1 MPVFTEGAATT
12 RSFSNLL
19 DVYEL
24 LKTKRWV
31 DLTHSFAP
39 GIPHWHGF
47 PDEERETLYY
57 YDEGV
62 GSIGSGIWIH
72 RYSHV
77 GQWGT
82 HADSPAH
89 FVRGTRT
96 LDQIDVKEMV
106 LPLVVIDIHDKA
118 AKKADYAVA
127 MDDIRVWESRHGK
140 VPEGCFVALRTDWS
154 KRWPDPHAMLNQDST
169 GEHFPGWSMP
179 VLKYLFEERKITACG
194 HETSDNAPGVLDP
207 DMAMERYVLGTNHYQ
222 IELLASLD
230 QVPEF
235 GALIVAAF
243 PKPKNGSGFP
253 ARVFAIL
260 P

>member
-1 MPVFTEGAATT
+1 MFTEGAAITK
-12 RSFSNLL
+12 SSSLL
-19 DVYEL
+19 DVYKL

-39 GIPHWHGF
+39 GIPHWQGF

-62 GSIGSGIWIH
+62 GSVGSGIWIQ

-82 HADSPAH
+82 HADAPAH

-106 LPLVVIDIHDKA
+106 LPLVVIDIHEKA

-127 MDDIRVWESRHGK
+127 MDDIRVWESKHGK

-207 DMAMERYVLGTNHYQ
+207 DMAMERYVLSTNHYQ

>member
-1 MPVFTEGAATT
+1 VFTEGAATT
-12 RSFSNLL
+12 KSSSLL

-62 GSIGSGIWIH
+62 GSVGSGIWIH

-82 HADSPAH
+82 HADAPAH

-106 LPLVVIDIHDKA
+106 LPLVVIDIHEKA

-127 MDDIRVWESRHGK
+127 MDDIRVWESKHGK

-207 DMAMERYVLGTNHYQ
+207 DMAMERYVLSTNHYQ

>member
-1 MPVFTEGAATT
+1 MFTEGAAITK
-12 RSFSNLL
+12 SSSLL

-62 GSIGSGIWIH
+62 GSVGSGIWIH

-82 HADSPAH
+82 HADAPAH

-106 LPLVVIDIHDKA
+106 LPLVVIDIHEKA

-127 MDDIRVWESRHGK
+127 MDDIRVWESKHGK

-207 DMAMERYVLGTNHYQ
+207 DMAMERYVLSTNHYQ

>member
-1 MPVFTEGAATT
+1 VFTEGAAITK
-12 RSFSNLL
+12 SSSLL
-19 DVYEL
+19 DVYKL

-39 GIPHWHGF
+39 GIPHWQGF

-62 GSIGSGIWIH
+62 GSVGSGIWIQ

-82 HADSPAH
+82 HADAPAH

-106 LPLVVIDIHDKA
+106 LPLVVIDIHEKA

-127 MDDIRVWESRHGK
+127 MDDIRVWESKHGK

-207 DMAMERYVLGTNHYQ
+207 DMAMERYVLSTNHYQ

>member
-1 MPVFTEGAATT
+1 MFTEGAATT
-12 RSFSNLL
+12 KSSSLL

-62 GSIGSGIWIH
+62 GSVGSGIWIH

-82 HADSPAH
+82 HADAPAH

-106 LPLVVIDIHDKA
+106 LPLVVIDIHEKA

-127 MDDIRVWESRHGK
+127 MDDIRVWESKHGK

-207 DMAMERYVLGTNHYQ
+207 DMAMERYVLSTNHYQ

>member
-1 MPVFTEGAATT
+1 MFTEGAAITK
-12 RSFSNLL
+12 RSSLL

-62 GSIGSGIWIH
+62 GSVGSGIWIQ

-82 HADSPAH
+82 HADAPAH

-106 LPLVVIDIHDKA
+106 LPLVVIDIHEKA

-127 MDDIRVWESRHGK
+127 MDDIRAWESKHGK
-140 VPEGCFVALRTDWS
+140 VPEDCFVALRTDWS

-207 DMAMERYVLGTNHYQ
+207 DMAMERYVLSTNHYQ
-222 IELLASLD
+222 IELLVSLD

>member
-1 MPVFTEGAATT
+1 MFTEGAAITK
-12 RSFSNLL
+12 SSSLL

-62 GSIGSGIWIH
+62 GSVGSGIWIH

-82 HADSPAH
+82 HADAPAH

-96 LDQIDVKEMV
+96 LDQIGVKEMV
-106 LPLVVIDIHDKA
+106 LPLVVIDIHEKA

-127 MDDIRVWESRHGK
+127 MDDIRVWESKHGK

-207 DMAMERYVLGTNHYQ
+207 DMAMERYVLSTNHYQ

-230 QVPEF
+230 KVPEF
-235 GALIVAAF
+235 GALIIAAF

>member
-12 RSFSNLL
+12 KSSNLL

-62 GSIGSGIWIH
+62 GSVGSGIWIH

-82 HADSPAH
+82 HADAPAH

-106 LPLVVIDIHDKA
+106 LPLVVIDIHEKA

-127 MDDIRVWESRHGK
+127 MDDIRVWESKHGK

-207 DMAMERYVLGTNHYQ
+207 DMAMERYVLSTNHYQ

>member
-1 MPVFTEGAATT
+1 VFTEGAATT
-12 RSFSNLL
+12 KSSNLL

-62 GSIGSGIWIH
+62 GSVGSGIWIH

-82 HADSPAH
+82 HADAPAH

-106 LPLVVIDIHDKA
+106 LPLVVIDIHEKA

-127 MDDIRVWESRHGK
+127 MDDIRVWESKHGK

-207 DMAMERYVLGTNHYQ
+207 DMAMERYVLSTNHYQ

>member
-1 MPVFTEGAATT
+1 MFTEGAAITK
-12 RSFSNLL
+12 SSSLL

-62 GSIGSGIWIH
+62 GSVGSGIWIQ

-82 HADSPAH
+82 HADAPAH

-96 LDQIDVKEMV
+96 LDQIGVKEMV
-106 LPLVVIDIHDKA
+106 LPLVVIDIHEKA

-127 MDDIRVWESRHGK
+127 MDDIRVWESKHGK

-207 DMAMERYVLGTNHYQ
+207 DMAMERYVLSTNHYQ

-230 QVPEF
+230 KVPEF
-235 GALIVAAF
+235 GALIIAAF

>member
-1 MPVFTEGAATT
+1 LPVFTEGAATT
-12 RSFSNLL
+12 KSSSLL

-62 GSIGSGIWIH
+62 GSVGSGIWIH

-82 HADSPAH
+82 HADAPAH

-106 LPLVVIDIHDKA
+106 LPLVVIDIHEKA

-127 MDDIRVWESRHGK
+127 MDDIRVWESKHGK

-207 DMAMERYVLGTNHYQ
+207 DMAMERYVLSTNHYQ

>member
-1 MPVFTEGAATT
+1 MFTEGAAITK
-12 RSFSNLL
+12 SSSLL
-19 DVYEL
+19 DVYKL

-39 GIPHWHGF
+39 GIPHWQGF

-62 GSIGSGIWIH
+62 GSVGSGIWIH

-82 HADSPAH
+82 HADAPAH

-106 LPLVVIDIHDKA
+106 LPLVVIDIHEKA

-127 MDDIRVWESRHGK
+127 MDDIRVWESKHGK

-207 DMAMERYVLGTNHYQ
+207 DMAMERYVLSTNHYQ

>member
-1 MPVFTEGAATT
+1 M
-12 RSFSNLL
+12 NLL
-19 DVYEL
+19 DVYEF

-82 HADSPAH
+82 HADPPAH

-127 MDDIRVWESRHGK
+127 IEDIRAWESKHGK

-154 KRWPDPHAMLNQDST
+154 KRWPDPRAMLNQDST
-169 GEHFPGWSMP
+169 GERFPGWSMP

-194 HETSDNAPGVLDP
+194 HETSDNAPGIIDP

-222 IELLASLD
+222 IELLANLD
-230 QVPEF
+230 QVPEH
-235 GALIVAAF
+235 GALIVAVF
-243 PKPKNGSGFP
+243 PKPKNGTGFP
-253 ARVFAIL
+253 ARAFAIL

>member
-12 RSFSNLL
+12 KSSNLL

-62 GSIGSGIWIH
+62 GSVGSGIWIH

-82 HADSPAH
+82 HADAPAH

-96 LDQIDVKEMV
+96 LDQIDVKEMF
-106 LPLVVIDIHDKA
+106 LPLVVIDIHEKA

-127 MDDIRVWESRHGK
+127 MDDIRVWESKHGK

-207 DMAMERYVLGTNHYQ
+207 DMAMERYVLSTNHYQ

>member
-1 MPVFTEGAATT
+1 MSETSTLTLQEVHNF
-12 RSFSNLL
+12 
-19 DVYEL
+19 

-39 GIPHWHGF
+39 GIPHWFGF

-62 GSIGSGIWIH
+62 GKIGSFGIFIQ

-82 HADSPAH
+82 HCDPPAH
-89 FVRGTRT
+89 FVRGKRT
-96 LDQIDVKEMV
+96 IDQIEVKEMI
-106 LPLVVIDIHDKA
+106 LPLVVIDVHDKV
-118 AKKADYAVA
+118 AKKSDYAVTMEDVKA
-127 MDDIRVWESRHGK
+127 WEAKHGK
-140 VPEGCFVALRTDWS
+140 IPEGCFVALRTDWS
-154 KRWPDPHAMLNQDST
+154 KHWPDDKSMQNEDSA
-169 GEHFPGWSMP
+169 GVKHFPGWSMP
-179 VLKYLFEERKITACG
+179 VLKYLYEDRRIVASG
-194 HETSDNAPGVLDP
+194 HEMTDNGPN
-207 DMAMERYVLGTNHYQ
+207 DMDMERYVLGTDHYQ
-222 IELLASLD
+222 IELLTNLD
-230 QVPEF
+230 QVPEV

-243 PKPKNGSGFP
+243 PKPKKGSGFP

>member
-1 MPVFTEGAATT
+1 MFTEGAAITK
-12 RSFSNLL
+12 SSSLL

-62 GSIGSGIWIH
+62 GSVGSGIWIQ

-82 HADSPAH
+82 HADAPAH

-106 LPLVVIDIHDKA
+106 LPLVVIDIHEKA

-127 MDDIRVWESRHGK
+127 MDDIRVWESKHGK

-207 DMAMERYVLGTNHYQ
+207 DMAMERYVLSTNHYQ

>member
-1 MPVFTEGAATT
+1 VFTEGAAITK
-12 RSFSNLL
+12 SSSLL

-62 GSIGSGIWIH
+62 GSDGSGIWIQ

-82 HADSPAH
+82 HADAPAH

-96 LDQIDVKEMV
+96 LDQIGVKEMI
-106 LPLVVIDIHDKA
+106 LPLVVIDIHEKA

-127 MDDIRVWESRHGK
+127 MDDIRAWESKYGK

-154 KRWPDPHAMLNQDST
+154 KRWPDPDAMLNQDST

-207 DMAMERYVLGTNHYQ
+207 DMAMERYVLSTNHYQ

>member
-1 MPVFTEGAATT
+1 MLTEGAAITK
-12 RSFSNLL
+12 SSSLL

-62 GSIGSGIWIH
+62 GSIGSGIWIQ

-82 HADSPAH
+82 HADAPAH
-89 FVRGTRT
+89 FLRSTRT
-96 LDQIDVKEMV
+96 LDQIDVKEMI
-106 LPLVVIDIHDKA
+106 LPLVVIDIHEKA

-127 MDDIRVWESRHGK
+127 MDDIRVWESKHGN

-154 KRWPDPHAMLNQDST
+154 KRWPDPQAMLNQDST
-169 GEHFPGWSMP
+169 GEHFPGWSML
-179 VLKYLFEERKITACG
+179 VLKYLFEERKIIACG

-207 DMAMERYVLGTNHYQ
+207 DMAMERYVLSTNHYQ
-222 IELLASLD
+222 IELLDNLD

-235 GALIVAAF
+235 GALIVASF

>member
-1 MPVFTEGAATT
+1 VSKVASFT
-12 RSFSNLL
+12 LQK
-19 DVYEL
+19 VYEFL
-24 LKTKRWV
+24 RTKHWI

-39 GIPHWHGF
+39 GIPHWFGF
-47 PDEERETLYY
+47 PDEQRETLYY

-62 GSIGSGIWIH
+62 GSIGSYGIFIQ

-82 HADSPAH
+82 HADPPAH

-96 LDQIDVKEMV
+96 LDQIDVREMI
-106 LPLVVIDIHDKA
+106 LPLVVIDIHEKA
-118 AKKADYAVA
+118 AENPDYAVSMEDVKA
-127 MDDIRVWESRHGK
+127 WESRHGK
-140 VPEGCFVALRTDWS
+140 IPEACFVALRTDWS
-154 KRWPDPHAMLNQDST
+154 KRWPDDRAMQNEDASKVK
-169 GEHFPGWSMP
+169 HFPGWSLP

-194 HETSDNAPGVLDP
+194 HETTDNGPG
-207 DMAMERYVLGTNHYQ
+207 DMEMERYVLGTNHYQ
-222 IELLASLD
+222 IELLTNLH

-235 GALIVAAF
+235 GALVVATF

-253 ARVFAIL
+253 ARVFAIV

>member
-1 MPVFTEGAATT
+1 MFTEGAAITK
-12 RSFSNLL
+12 SSSLL
-19 DVYEL
+19 DVYKL

-62 GSIGSGIWIH
+62 GSVGSGIWIH

-82 HADSPAH
+82 HADAPAH

-106 LPLVVIDIHDKA
+106 LPLVVIDIHEKA

-127 MDDIRVWESRHGK
+127 MDDIRVWESKHGK

-207 DMAMERYVLGTNHYQ
+207 DMAMERYVLSTNHYQ

>member
-1 MPVFTEGAATT
+1 LPVFTEGAATT
-12 RSFSNLL
+12 KSSNLL

-62 GSIGSGIWIH
+62 GSVGSGIWIH

-82 HADSPAH
+82 HADAPAH

-96 LDQIDVKEMV
+96 LDQIDVKEMF
-106 LPLVVIDIHDKA
+106 LPLVVIDIHEKA

-127 MDDIRVWESRHGK
+127 MDDIRVWESKHGK

-207 DMAMERYVLGTNHYQ
+207 DMAMERYVLSTNHYQ

>member
-1 MPVFTEGAATT
+1 VFTEGAATT
-12 RSFSNLL
+12 KSSNLL

-62 GSIGSGIWIH
+62 GSVGSGIWIH

-82 HADSPAH
+82 HADAPAH

-96 LDQIDVKEMV
+96 LDQIDVKEMF
-106 LPLVVIDIHDKA
+106 LPLVVIDIHEKA

-127 MDDIRVWESRHGK
+127 MDDIRVWESKHGK

-207 DMAMERYVLGTNHYQ
+207 DMAMERYVLSTNHYQ

>member
-1 MPVFTEGAATT
+1 MFTEGAAITK
-12 RSFSNLL
+12 SSSLL

-62 GSIGSGIWIH
+62 GSVGSGIWIQ

-82 HADSPAH
+82 HADAPAH

-96 LDQIDVKEMV
+96 LDQIGVKEMV
-106 LPLVVIDIHDKA
+106 LPLVVIDIHEKA

-127 MDDIRVWESRHGK
+127 MDDIRVWENKHGK

-207 DMAMERYVLGTNHYQ
+207 DMAMERYVLSTNHYQ

-230 QVPEF
+230 KVPEF
-235 GALIVAAF
+235 GALIIAAF